1 MCIDQQQKE
10 QHLEEL
16 RDLYNDLTTLNNNLR
31 NMSTSMILIAGDNG
45 KVGKA
50 DDLETCIG
58 RWTRGQRNDNGQK
71 LVEWC
76 ENNNKCLCNT
86 AFQHK
91 QSHIVTWSNSVISSN
106 TNKVHRIYNKID
118 YIITDKNQMQ
128 SMTDAIA
135 ITKLL

>member
-1 MCIDQQQKE
+1 
-10 QHLEEL
+10 
-16 RDLYNDLTTLNNNLR
+16 
-31 NMSTSMILIAGDNG
+31 MSASMILIAGDING

-58 RWTRGQRNDNGQK
+58 RWTRGQRNENGQK

-91 QSHIVTWSNSVISSN
+91 QSHIVT
-106 TNKVHRIYNKID
+106 
-118 YIITDKNQMQ
+118 
-128 SMTDAIA
+128 
-135 ITKLL
+135 